1 MNSNS
6 NEDDMRE
13 LLDELKKT
21 RLHFSNINTEVNV
34 QVFVTKTCHRA
45 KIFNLI
51 FFNTPTKTLTNVLL
65 NENRRCELGE

>member
-1 MNSNS
+1 MNNNS

-13 LLDELKKT
+13 LLDELKKI

-34 QVFVTKTCHRA
+34 QVFVTK
-45 KIFNLI
+45 IFNLI
-51 FFNTPTKTLTNVLL
+51 LFNTPTKTLTNVLL